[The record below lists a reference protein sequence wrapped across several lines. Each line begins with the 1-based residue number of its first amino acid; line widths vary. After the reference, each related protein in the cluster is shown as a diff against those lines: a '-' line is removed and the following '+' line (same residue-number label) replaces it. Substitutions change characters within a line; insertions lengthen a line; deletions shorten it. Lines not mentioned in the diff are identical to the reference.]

1 MAKKQNKNF
10 RTEVYFVGGRMKR
23 RKIPLIEGLEV
34 DEFIRRN
41 ADDIFLFQAG
51 YYEILHERET
61 AAARMSEG
69 ELERERQKGAAAG
82 ASAAL
87 PADDDDDVPF

>member
-1 MAKKQNKNF
+1 MLKPPVDPMAKRKNKNF

-41 ADDIFLFQAG
+41 ANEGFLVCEG
-51 YYEILHERET
+51 DV
-61 AAARMSEG
+61 SEAPVD
-69 ELERERQKGAAAG
+69 LNRSIRRT
-82 ASAAL
+82 
-87 PADDDDDVPF
+87 D